1 MVSTVVKNT
10 QESRIRILNIY
21 IFSNTQY
28 PHILH
33 IRFQNVRF
41 KLLLR
46 STSKKTGAKYNNNRI
61 QTKWIS
67 TIADFYKALRENISG
82 NYII

>member
-1 MVSTVVKNT
+1 MVSIVVKNT

-33 IRFQNVRF
+33 IRFQIVGF

-46 STSKKTGAKYNNNRI
+46 SMSKTGAKYKNNRI

-67 TIADFYKALRENISG
+67 TVADFYKALRENI
-82 NYII
+82 II